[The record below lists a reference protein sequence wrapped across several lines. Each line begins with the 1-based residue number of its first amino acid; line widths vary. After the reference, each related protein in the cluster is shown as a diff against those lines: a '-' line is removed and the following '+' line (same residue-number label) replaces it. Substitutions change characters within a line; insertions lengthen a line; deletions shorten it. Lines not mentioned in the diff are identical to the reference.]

1 MCVEQPTIVVN
12 HGKATEYPCDVI
24 AKSDIVDQNGAG
36 DAFVGG
42 FLAQVT
48 AINAQHSDAH
58 THCSSSPSHSVW
70 TPLLQLVSG
79 KKLAQCV
86 GGGQAAARV
95 ILKQSGCAFPKE
107 KPTMP

>member
-1 MCVEQPTIVVN
+1 MN

-48 AINAQHSDAH
+48 AINRQHSDTH
-58 THCSSSPSHSVW
+58 TVVAVPHTVFGLS
-70 TPLLQLVSG
+70 LLQLVSG